1 MKPSLLSLLVTS
13 AAALGGSLAYG
24 HGLDANR
31 VEVVLQGA
39 VVEAVATPPV
49 SFVRGADRDGDGLL
63 SLAEVNA
70 HRDAIR
76 RELVAAMHLTDPEGR
91 AGTLERADISL
102 PRSAD
107 GHPGGE
113 FLRVTAR
120 WRFAS
125 APAGLRVRFDFVREH
140 PVTVYA
146 THARTLGD
154 GRVALVG
161 APELAVLP
169 NAQASTTMLRG
180 VSGGAR

>member
-1 MKPSLLSLLVTS
+1 MKPWILSLLVTG
-13 AAALGGSLAYG
+13 AAALGGSLAYA

-31 VEVVLQGA
+31 VEVVLQGD

-49 SFVRGADRDGDGLL
+49 SFVRGADRNGDGLL

-76 RELVAAMHLTDPEGR
+76 RELVAAMHLTDPEGH

-107 GHPGGE
+107 GHAGGE

-120 WRFAS
+120 WRFA
-125 APAGLRVRFDFVREH
+125 APPSGVRVRLDFVREH

-154 GRVALVG
+154 GRVALIG
-161 APELAVLP
+161 APELAVLA

-180 VSGGAR
+180 VAGGAR